1 MTTKAFSILLL
12 TTLVLG
18 VALGGAFAG
27 GYALGKSGEAA
38 QPPESQ
44 SLRPLT
50 GGQAAGQG
58 AGRARAGQAQ
68 NENGDVAIPRSGAA
82 PEQGET
88 VDSSAGRPAGP
99 QGAGGSAGAAGGSA
113 SEGQDEGRVQGL
125 FGTISSLQGN
135 LVTLESPRGQAQAT
149 ISDTTA
155 IQKRVI
161 SSVEDLSVG
170 ATVQV
175 TGRPGEDGQIQ
186 ARSVTLAPSGDGAAS
201 STLGDAGRGGP
212 GGVVSLLGPVESIE
226 EGVVTIA
233 GSQGTIT
240 SVCPGPCDHVLEV
253 GDGEPGRPGGRGG
266 GADNRVGGSRRPSP
280 SRRCHAGPRRSRPG
294 HSPGVRGS
302 KPGIPVDLH

>member
-44 SLRPLT
+44 SLRPPT
-50 GGQAAGQG
+50 AGQAAGQA

-99 QGAGGSAGAAGGSA
+99 QGASGSAGAAGGSA

-149 ISDTTA
+149 ISETTA
-155 IQKRVI
+155 IQKRVMSFGRRPI
-161 SSVEDLSVG
+161 GRRHCAGHGTARGRRPDPS
-170 ATVQV
+170 QV
-175 TGRPGEDGQIQ
+175 
-186 ARSVTLAPSGDGAAS
+186 
-201 STLGDAGRGGP
+201 GDAGA
-212 GGVVSLLGPVESIE
+212 LGRWSRIQD
-226 EGVVTIA
+226 T
-233 GSQGTIT
+233 
-240 SVCPGPCDHVLEV
+240 
-253 GDGEPGRPGGRGG
+253 RR
-266 GADNRVGGSRRPSP
+266 RRP
-280 SRRCHAGPRRSRPG
+280 RWPRRSCFLAWTR
-294 HSPGVRGS
+294 
-302 KPGIPVDLH
+302 

>member
-27 GYALGKSGEAA
+27 GYALGRSGETA

-44 SLRPLT
+44 SLRPPT
-50 GGQAAGQG
+50 AGQAAGQA

-88 VDSSAGRPAGP
+88 VDSSAGRPAGR
-99 QGAGGSAGAAGGSA
+99 QGAGGSAGAAGSSA
-113 SEGQDEGRVQGL
+113 SEGHDEGRVQGL

-149 ISDTTA
+149 ISETTA
-155 IQKRVI
+155 IQKRVMA
-161 SSVEDLSVG
+161 SVEDLSAG

-175 TGRPGEDGQIQ
+175 TGRPGGDGQIQ
-186 ARSVTLAPSGDGAAS
+186 ARSVTLAPSGDGGAS
-201 STLGDAGRGGP
+201 RTLGDAGRGGP
-212 GGVVSLLGPVESIE
+212 GGVVSLLGPVESIKD
-226 EGVVTIA
+226 GVVTIA
-233 GSQGTIT
+233 DSQGTKSVALGPATTFWKLETGTQSDLVEGAAVRIT
-240 SVCPGPCDHVLEV
+240 GSAGPEGQVQADVVMLVPE
-253 GDGEPGRPGGRGG
+253 GPGRGG
-266 GADNRVGGSRRPSP
+266 R
-280 SRRCHAGPRRSRPG
+280 
-294 HSPGVRGS
+294 RGS
-302 KPGIPVDLH
+302 GEANQGSQ

>member
-44 SLRPLT
+44 SLRPPT

-68 NENGDVAIPRSGAA
+68 NESGDVAIPRSGAA
-82 PEQGET
+82 PEQGEN
-88 VDSSAGRPAGP
+88 VDSSAGRPAGR

-149 ISDTTA
+149 ISETTA
-155 IQKRVI
+155 IQKRVMA
-161 SSVEDLSVG
+161 SVEDLSVG

-175 TGRPGEDGQIQ
+175 TGRPGGDGQIQ

-201 STLGDAGRGGP
+201 RTLGDAGRGGP

-226 EGVVTIA
+226 EGIVTIA
-233 GSQGTIT
+233 DSQGTKSVALGPATTFWKLETGSRADLVEGEAVRIT
-240 SVCPGPCDHVLEV
+240 GSTGPEGQVQADVVMLVPE
-253 GDGEPGRPGGRGG
+253 GPGRGG
-266 GADNRVGGSRRPSP
+266 R
-280 SRRCHAGPRRSRPG
+280 
-294 HSPGVRGS
+294 RGS
-302 KPGIPVDLH
+302 GEANQGSP

>member
-27 GYALGKSGEAA
+27 GYALGKSGEAV

-44 SLRPLT
+44 SLRPPT
-50 GGQAAGQG
+50 AGQAAGQA

-68 NENGDVAIPRSGAA
+68 NESGDVAIPRSGAA
-82 PEQGET
+82 PEQAET
-88 VDSSAGRPAGP
+88 VDSSAGRPAGR
-99 QGAGGSAGAAGGSA
+99 QGAGGSAGAADSSA
-113 SEGQDEGRVQGL
+113 SEGQDEGRVQRL

-135 LVTLESPRGQAQAT
+135 LVTLESPRGQARAT
-149 ISDTTA
+149 ISETTA
-155 IQKRVI
+155 IQKRVM

-186 ARSVTLAPSGDGAAS
+186 ARSVTMAPSSDGAAS
-201 STLGDAGRGGP
+201 RTLGDAGRGGP

-233 GSQGTIT
+233 DSQGTKSVAMGAATTFWKLEAGSRADLVEGAAVRIT
-240 SVCPGPCDHVLEV
+240 GSAGPEGQVQADVVMLVPE
-253 GDGEPGRPGGRGG
+253 GPGRGIR
-266 GADNRVGGSRRPSP
+266 
-280 SRRCHAGPRRSRPG
+280 
-294 HSPGVRGS
+294 RGS
-302 KPGIPVDLH
+302 GEANQGSP

>member
-44 SLRPLT
+44 SLRPPT

-88 VDSSAGRPAGP
+88 VDSSAGRPAGR
-99 QGAGGSAGAAGGSA
+99 QGAGGPAGAAGSSTG
-113 SEGQDEGRVQGL
+113 EGQDAGGVQGL

-149 ISDTTA
+149 ISETTA

-186 ARSVTLAPSGDGAAS
+186 ARSVTMAPSGDGAAS
-201 STLGDAGRGGP
+201 RTLGDAGRGGP

-233 GSQGTIT
+233 DSQGTKSVALGPATTFWKLETGSRADLVEGEAVRIT
-240 SVCPGPCDHVLEV
+240 GSAGPEGQVQADVVMLVPE
-253 GDGEPGRPGGRGG
+253 GPGRGG
-266 GADNRVGGSRRPSP
+266 R
-280 SRRCHAGPRRSRPG
+280 
-294 HSPGVRGS
+294 RGS
-302 KPGIPVDLH
+302 GEANQGSP

>member
-27 GYALGKSGEAA
+27 GYALGKSGQAA

-44 SLRPLT
+44 SLRPPT

-58 AGRARAGQAQ
+58 AGRTRAGQAQ
-68 NENGDVAIPRSGAA
+68 NESGDVAIPRSGAA

-88 VDSSAGRPAGP
+88 VDSSAGRPAGR
-99 QGAGGSAGAAGGSA
+99 QGAGGSAGAADSSA

-155 IQKRVI
+155 IQERVMG
-161 SSVEDLSVG
+161 SLEDLSVG

-233 GSQGTIT
+233 DSQGTKRVSVVPATTFWKLETGSRADLVEGEAVRIT
-240 SVCPGPCDHVLEV
+240 GSAGPEGQVQADVVMLVPE
-253 GDGEPGRPGGRGG
+253 GPGRGIR
-266 GADNRVGGSRRPSP
+266 
-280 SRRCHAGPRRSRPG
+280 
-294 HSPGVRGS
+294 RGS
-302 KPGIPVDLH
+302 GEANQGSP

>member
-1 MTTKAFSILLL
+1 MTTKALSILLL

-27 GYALGKSGEAA
+27 GYALGKSGEAV

-44 SLRPLT
+44 SLRPPT
-50 GGQAAGQG
+50 GGQAAG
-58 AGRARAGQAQ
+58 RTRAGQAQ
-68 NENGDVAIPRSGAA
+68 NESGDVAIPRSGAA

-99 QGAGGSAGAAGGSA
+99 QGAGGSAGAADSSA
-113 SEGQDEGRVQGL
+113 SEGQDEGRVQRL
-125 FGTISSLQGN
+125 FGTISSLQDN
-135 LVTLESPRGQAQAT
+135 LVALESPRGQARAT
-149 ISDTTA
+149 ISETTA
-155 IQKRVI
+155 IQKRVM
-161 SSVEDLSVG
+161 SSVEDLSVD

-201 STLGDAGRGGP
+201 RTLGDAGRGGP

-233 GSQGTIT
+233 DSRGTKSVALGPATTFWKLETGSRADLVEGAAVRIT
-240 SVCPGPCDHVLEV
+240 GSAGPEGQVQADVVMLVPE
-253 GDGEPGRPGGRGG
+253 GPGRGG
-266 GADNRVGGSRRPSP
+266 R
-280 SRRCHAGPRRSRPG
+280 
-294 HSPGVRGS
+294 RGS
-302 KPGIPVDLH
+302 GEANQGSP

>member
-44 SLRPLT
+44 SLRPPT
-50 GGQAAGQG
+50 AGQAAGQA

-99 QGAGGSAGAAGGSA
+99 QGASGSAGAAGGSA
-113 SEGQDEGRVQGL
+113 SEGQDEGRVQRL
-125 FGTISSLQGN
+125 FGTISSLQDN
-135 LVTLESPRGQAQAT
+135 LVALESPRGQARAT
-149 ISDTTA
+149 ISETTA
-155 IQKRVI
+155 IQKRVM
-161 SSVEDLSVG
+161 SSVEDLSVN

-201 STLGDAGRGGP
+201 RTLGDAGRGGP

-240 SVCPGPCDHVLEV
+240 AVLGPATTFWKLETGSRADLV
-253 GDGEPGRPGGRGG
+253 EGEAVRITGSAGPEGQVQADVVMLVPEGPGRGG
-266 GADNRVGGSRRPSP
+266 RR
-280 SRRCHAGPRRSRPG
+280 GPG
-294 HSPGVRGS
+294 EANRGS
-302 KPGIPVDLH
+302 P

>member
-233 GSQGTIT
+233 GSHGTIT
-240 SVCPGPCDHVLEV
+240 AVLGPATTFWKLETGSRADLV
-253 GDGEPGRPGGRGG
+253 EGEAVRITGSAGPEGQVQADVVMLVPEGPGRGIR
-266 GADNRVGGSRRPSP
+266 
-280 SRRCHAGPRRSRPG
+280 
-294 HSPGVRGS
+294 RGS
-302 KPGIPVDLH
+302 GEANQGSP

>member
-44 SLRPLT
+44 SLRPPT
-50 GGQAAGQG
+50 GGQAAGQA

-68 NENGDVAIPRSGAA
+68 NESGDVAIPRSGAA

-99 QGAGGSAGAAGGSA
+99 QGAGGSAGAAGSSA
-113 SEGQDEGRVQGL
+113 SEGQDEGRVQRL

-135 LVTLESPRGQAQAT
+135 LVTLESPRGQARAT

-155 IQKRVI
+155 IQKRVM

-201 STLGDAGRGGP
+201 RTLGDAGRGGP

-233 GSQGTIT
+233 DSQGTKSVALGPATTFWKLETGSRADLVEGAAVRIT
-240 SVCPGPCDHVLEV
+240 GSAGPEGQVQADVVMLVPE
-253 GDGEPGRPGGRGG
+253 GPGRGIR
-266 GADNRVGGSRRPSP
+266 
-280 SRRCHAGPRRSRPG
+280 
-294 HSPGVRGS
+294 RGS
-302 KPGIPVDLH
+302 GEANQGSP